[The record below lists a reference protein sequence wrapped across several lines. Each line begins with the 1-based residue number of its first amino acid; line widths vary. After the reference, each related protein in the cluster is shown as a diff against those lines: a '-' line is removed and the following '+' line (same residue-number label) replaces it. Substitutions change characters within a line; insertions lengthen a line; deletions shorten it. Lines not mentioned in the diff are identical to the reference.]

1 MKFPFRVPENLPRR
15 ILLARKATA
24 AIELAALGL
33 ILVMEGLMA
42 WQSPGFLAAF
52 YSIIG
57 MLIAS
62 SVYRHALRLIQAIY
76 KWRCLKTV
84 VPDLILIFLTLA
96 LIPKPPLMALVAGGA
111 IVYDLIK
118 IFRRTGAGRWFI
130 GRFIGTPEKA
140 VAFSFIGLILIG
152 TILLM
157 MPRSSANG
165 LPISFIDALFTATS
179 AHCVTG
185 LTVLHTGIDHLAR
198 SDIGGFSAVGQII
211 ILVLIQTGGLGIMTL
226 SSASIALFAGRLKM
240 NSRDVMDTSIGRDD
254 STLTVVGLVRQ
265 IVVMTVIIE
274 IIGALM
280 LSVRFWNVFPTQ
292 PDRALWFGL
301 FHSISAFCNAGFSLF
316 SDSLVQFRTD
326 PIVNI
331 TVIALIILGGL
342 GFPVLSAVF
351 SMRTW
356 ADGFRTGI
364 RQLSIHAKLVLL
376 LTGIMIA
383 GGAILLFIFDF
394 NGSQAGFGTG
404 ERIWASIFQSV
415 TARTAGFNTVDIGQA
430 TTPAIMVFLFLM
442 FVGTAPGGTGGGIKI
457 TTFAMIVLSV
467 KATMRRRSDI
477 ELFNRSV
484 HSRTI
489 HNVVVIAFVSLMACF
504 LATFLLTWLEPDV
517 RLERALFESVS
528 AFGTVGLSMNLTM
541 DLHWPAKLLVTIL
554 MYVGRIGPLTL
565 TLALARRTPVGVSYP
580 QGRILVG

>member
-1 MKFPFRVPENLPRR
+1 MKFPFRIPENLPRR
-15 ILLARKATA
+15 ILQARMVTA
-24 AIELAALGL
+24 AFELTALAL

-42 WQSPGFLAAF
+42 WESWAFLAAF
-52 YSIIG
+52 YSVVG
-57 MLIAS
+57 LLIAS
-62 SVYRHALRLIQAIY
+62 SLYRHSLRLLQAIY
-76 KWRCLKTV
+76 KWRCLKTA
-84 VPDLILIFLTLA
+84 VPDLILIALTLS
-96 LIPKPPLMALVAGGA
+96 LIPKPPLMALVAGCA
-111 IVYDLIK
+111 IIYDLVK
-118 IFRRTGAGRWFI
+118 IFRRTGAGQWFI

-140 VAFSFIGLILIG
+140 VAFSFIVLILVG

-165 LPISFIDALFTATS
+165 LSISFIDALFTATS

-185 LTVLHTGIDHLAR
+185 LAVLHTGIDHLAR

-226 SSASIALFAGRLKM
+226 SSASIALFAGRLRM
-240 NSRDVMDTSIGRDD
+240 NSREVMQTSVGRDD

-265 IVVMTVIIE
+265 IVVMTLIIE
-274 IIGALM
+274 TVGALL
-280 LSVRFWNVFPTQ
+280 LSVRFWGIFPSQ
-292 PDRALWFGL
+292 PDKALWFGV

-316 SDSLVQFRTD
+316 SNSLVQFRTD
-326 PIVNI
+326 PIVNL
-331 TVIALIILGGL
+331 TVISLVVLGGL
-342 GFPVLSAVF
+342 GFPVLSALF
-351 SMRTW
+351 SFRTW
-356 ADGFRTGI
+356 SDGFTGGL

-376 LTGIMIA
+376 LTGIMIVA
-383 GGAILLFIFDF
+383 GAVLLFIFDY
-394 NGSQAGFGTG
+394 NGAQAGFGMG
-404 ERIWASIFQSV
+404 ERVWASLFQSV
-415 TARTAGFNTVDIGQA
+415 TARTAGFNTVDIGQS
-430 TTPAIMVFLFLM
+430 TTPAVMLFLFLM

-457 TTFAMIVLSV
+457 TTFALIVLSV

-484 HSRTI
+484 HPRTI

-504 LATFLLTWLEPDV
+504 VATFLLTWLEPEV